1 MTLEELGSSVID
13 FIDGQDWDPIRF
25 ELLSREIFE
34 FQFENNDPY
43 RAFCQWHKISP
54 LTLQSSDQIPAI
66 PSSAFKDLD
75 LSVLPSSLRTVT
87 FHSSGTTEHR
97 PSRHFHSPETLKV
110 YEHSLLRWFKPHVMP
125 DIDRAQFILLT
136 PPPSAAPHSS
146 LVHMFQSVSSAFG
159 GGEASYFSRVALDG
173 SWELDFNGILNATR
187 AAVSR
192 QLPIV
197 LCGTA
202 FSFIHLC
209 DFLTAR
215 KITLNI
221 PKNSRVFE
229 TGGYKGRSRSIPK
242 ADLHKLISQT
252 MNVPESHIISEY
264 GMSELSS
271 QAYDRLAGSSDQRL
285 FHFPPWVRATILSP
299 ETGKPVAEGET
310 GLIRVLD
317 LANLGS
323 VMAIQTEDLALRR
336 GDGFE
341 LLGRAEQAEP
351 RGCSLMQVNS

>member
-13 FIDGQDWDPIRF
+13 FIDGSDWDPIRF
-25 ELLSREIFE
+25 ELLAREIFE

-43 RAFCQWHKISP
+43 RAFCELQKVSP
-54 LTLQSSDQIPAI
+54 LTLQSPDQIPAI
-66 PSSAFKDLD
+66 PTSAFKDLD
-75 LSVLPSSLRTVT
+75 LSVLPSALHTVT
-87 FHSSGTTEHR
+87 FHSSGTTEQR
-97 PSRHFHSPETLKV
+97 PSRHFHSHETLKV
-110 YEHSLLRWFKPHVMP
+110 YERSLLRWFKPHVLP
-125 DIDRAQFILLT
+125 GIDRAQFILLT
-136 PPPSAAPHSS
+136 PPPSEAPHSS

-159 GGEASYFSRVALDG
+159 AGDASYFSKVALDG
-173 SWELDFNGILNATR
+173 SWDLDFKGILNA
-187 AAVSR
+187 ASSAVSR
-192 QLPIV
+192 ELPIV

-202 FSFIHLC
+202 FSLVHLC
-209 DFLTAR
+209 DYLTG
-215 KITLNI
+215 KKLTLDL

-242 ADLHKLISQT
+242 SNLHKLVAQT

-271 QAYDRLAGSSDQRL
+271 QAYDRHAGNSDQRL
-285 FHFPPWVRATILSP
+285 FRFPPWARATVLSP
-299 ETGKPVAEGET
+299 ETGKPAAEGET

-317 LANLGS
+317 LANVGS

-336 GDGFE
+336 GNGFE
-341 LLGRAEQAEP
+341 LIGRAEQAEP